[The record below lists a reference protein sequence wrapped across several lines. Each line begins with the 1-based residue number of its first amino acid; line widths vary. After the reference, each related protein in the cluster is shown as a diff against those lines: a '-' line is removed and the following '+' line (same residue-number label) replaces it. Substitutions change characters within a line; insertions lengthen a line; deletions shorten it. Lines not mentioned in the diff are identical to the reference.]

1 SSNGLGG
8 FYFEAV
14 PEVQLVRNRTVGR
27 GFGAYVHS
35 GCLKLRDFYGD
46 IHLEPDAALIASGI
60 INGDV
65 TSYGNLSLTGTTALA
80 ISGDR
85 PLQPSSTLSLVIR
98 RDHAAGAIEVRGA
111 ATLDGTLTLRSVKG
125 SKRVISRRKRW
136 VVINAQTLSGA
147 FANMFHDTSLALAK
161 HIGDLL
167 LVSTSNQI
175 AVVKYHAPR
184 QPVRSVDS

>member
-1 SSNGLGG
+1 MGG

-35 GCLKLRDFYGD
+35 GRLKLRDFYGD

-80 ISGDR
+80 ISGDLS
-85 PLQPSSTLSLVIR
+85 LQPSSTLSLDIR

-111 ATLDGTLTLRSVKG
+111 AMLDGTLTLRSVKG

-136 VVINAQTLSGA
+136 VVINDYMGTKNRNHCNLCLWSK
-147 FANMFHDTSLALAK
+147 HVDEAK
-161 HIGDLL
+161 GDRRADCHINLTAEKLL
-167 LVSTSNQI
+167 
-175 AVVKYHAPR
+175 
-184 QPVRSVDS
+184 